1 MLLHP
6 LIARNVYIPHFF
18 LLDGVSHPRGVTPT
32 SYEVIDGYAI
42 QGVYTISV
50 NIKIHLFPPVFSSLG
65 RFREGYLTSYEV
77 IEGYAIQEV

>member
-6 LIARNVYIPHFF
+6 LIARNVYIPHF
-18 LLDGVSHPRGVTPT
+18 LRSDRWLIDD
-32 SYEVIDGYAI
+32 YVIHAI

-65 RFREGYLTSYEV
+65 RFREGYLTSMAMPSECR
-77 IEGYAIQEV
+77 